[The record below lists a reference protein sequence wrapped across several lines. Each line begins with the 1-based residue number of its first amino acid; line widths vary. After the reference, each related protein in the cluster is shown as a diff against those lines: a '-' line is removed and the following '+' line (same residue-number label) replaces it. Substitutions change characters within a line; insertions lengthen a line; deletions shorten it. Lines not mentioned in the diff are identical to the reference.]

1 MYEEVIWNV
10 YHSRQCSARLKM
22 DRNSMELDYW
32 WARLFSQQLLLSC
45 SISDQCLYIKVSFKS
60 HLNFAAYLELTP
72 GASLLMVMTSQLRF
86 LPIYTIC
93 TLSISNLDLLLFLLN
108 FLVYYFNQIF
118 IHWKN
123 SQITALGFVCKIL
136 WGTSITLDG
145 DGGFRF
151 PINQRERLKMW
162 RSRWN
167 KTSENIGPS
176 EIPFSRIQ
184 TQSVIFLI
192 IRVHVLQRHYIFK
205 PATLQGLWTA
215 IQVNTLPSWS
225 SLSQSV
231 TIFNHYFNITP
242 QTLHAISAKLKPKRN
257 SILVGNDKFYLIN
270 I

>member
-108 FLVYYFNQIF
+108 FLLYIISIRSWF
-118 IHWKN
+118 IEKTHRLRRWVLFAK
-123 SQITALGFVCKIL
+123 SSGERVLLLT
-136 WGTSITLDG
+136 GTEDSGL
-145 DGGFRF
+145 
-151 PINQRERLKMW
+151 Q
-162 RSRWN
+162 
-167 KTSENIGPS
+167 
-176 EIPFSRIQ
+176 
-184 TQSVIFLI
+184 I
-192 IRVHVLQRHYIFK
+192 IREKDWNVKKQMEQNVK
-205 PATLQGLWTA
+205 C
-215 IQVNTLPSWS
+215 
-225 SLSQSV
+225 
-231 TIFNHYFNITP
+231 
-242 QTLHAISAKLKPKRN
+242 
-257 SILVGNDKFYLIN
+257 
-270 I
+270 